1 MSLFQ
6 HHLWGR
12 FVSVILLTLTLSLAA
27 CGQQTTNQSSNST
40 GNNAGVSA
48 NAQSTRDTS
57 LSGEITVF
65 AAASLTEAYQ
75 EIAQAFQAAYPE
87 TSVLLNLANSQQL
100 AQQLAQ
106 GAPADVFASA
116 NTKQMGVAIEADRVT
131 IGTHRI
137 FAHNRLVI
145 IVNKE
150 SPITIE
156 RLEDLAKPDLKLVLA
171 AKEAPV
177 GAYTLNFLDKAAQSS
192 LGNTYREQVLGNV
205 VSYEQTVKAVLTK
218 VMLGEGDAG
227 VVYSSDITAEA
238 AEHVVTSDIPDH
250 LNTIADYPIAVI
262 KDSAQPDVAQAFVDF
277 VFAPQGQ
284 TLLEKHGFLPA
295 ASLSGE
301 ER

>member
-1 MSLFQ
+1 MSLCK

-12 FVSVILLTLTLSLAA
+12 FVSIILLTLTLSLAA
-27 CGQQTTNQSSNST
+27 CGQQPAS
-40 GNNAGVSA
+40 
-48 NAQSTRDTS
+48 QSTDTVNNVGMSADSPGARDAS

-75 EIAQAFQAAYPE
+75 EIAEAFQTAYPK
-87 TSVLLNLANSQQL
+87 TSVLLNLAGSQQL

-116 NTKQMGVAIEADRVT
+116 NIKQMGVAIEAERVT

-150 SPITIE
+150 SPIAIE

-171 AKEAPV
+171 AKEVPV
-177 GAYTLNFLDKAAQSS
+177 GAYTLDFLDKAAQSN

-262 KDSAQPDVAQAFVDF
+262 NDSAQPDVAQAFVDF
-277 VFAPQGQ
+277 VFAPEGQ
-284 TLLEKHGFLPA
+284 ALLEKHGFLPA
-295 ASLSGE
+295 GSLSGTE
-301 ER
+301 K